1 MTSMLYLVYF
11 QSKWPDLYVSC
22 VCDYN
27 AVSGVLSGEV
37 DMCACVCQLIA
48 VSG

>member
-22 VCDYN
+22 VCDFN
-27 AVSGVLSGEV
+27 AVSGVLSVKVAGLVCEL
-37 DMCACVCQLIA
+37 CV
-48 VSG
+48 